1 MRLLKQQKLQN
12 YMNNG
17 AFGKRGVIMGQ
28 KLKNAS
34 QQNTPGSGAYSPDY
48 TPVKNTLPRFS
59 MGIKLHPELQKL
71 KVPGP
76 GAYANK
82 AQNLKASAPSFGFGT
97 SKRQDLSDL
106 KKSSTP
112 GPGNYKLPR
121 HISNAPDF
129 SLPGKTE
136 E

>member
-1 MRLLKQQKLQN
+1 
-12 YMNNG
+12 
-17 AFGKRGVIMGQ
+17 
-28 KLKNAS
+28 
-34 QQNTPGSGAYSPDY
+34 
-48 TPVKNTLPRFS
+48 

-76 GAYANK
+76 GTYANK
-82 AQNLKASAPSFGFGT
+82 AQDLKASAPSFGFGT

-121 HISNAPDF
+121 HLSNAPDF
-129 SLPGKTE
+129 SLPGKSHD
-136 E
+136 